1 MTGSWSGAIEKE
13 LVLKQFTFRLSLSSD
28 DILLMYQGHA
38 RRLVVRTEQG
48 LTIELALE
56 KIRPFVTIS
65 GVCGY
70 FRLKTQDD
78 YRFVSLERIS

>member
-1 MTGSWSGAIEKE
+1 M
-13 LVLKQFTFRLSLSSD
+13 KQFTFRLSLNSD
-28 DILLMYQGHA
+28 EIMLMYQGHA

-56 KIRPFVTIS
+56 KIRPFVAIS
-65 GVCGY
+65 GVYGY

-78 YRFVSLERIS
+78 YRFISLERIN